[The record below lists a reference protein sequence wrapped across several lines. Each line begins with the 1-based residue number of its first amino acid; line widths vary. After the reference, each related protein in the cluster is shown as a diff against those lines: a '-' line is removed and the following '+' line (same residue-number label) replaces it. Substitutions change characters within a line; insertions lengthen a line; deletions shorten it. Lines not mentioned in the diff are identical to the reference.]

1 MKREQILLVGF
12 GILAVGFAAYW
23 EAMVAYKLRNK
34 GAEIT
39 PETIQIGLKNPPLWI
54 FYNDSDVNSRFW
66 ADFGARSSHVINVPI
81 MNLFYES
88 IVKANGKQY
97 RVEVIGGLQGV
108 ATLLGKDSMPKPLQ
122 NLRASV
128 GTAQEDW
135 IRTAVLAKYGGLW
148 LSPSV
153 VALKGFG
160 HLPDDKIVAFGQD
173 DVSTYSSPV
182 PGFRALWV
190 PGQANPMMV
199 EWEKRIRDRLE
210 NQLGG
215 LQIRGDAKS
224 DWYELCHSKESVEIR
239 RDYELSRNIRTQKKL
254 QLEDLFATV
263 SGTDIPFEIPSCAK
277 YIVVPHED
285 LLRRTMFSWVLR
297 NSEKQILE
305 SDMAISKILRDR
317 VNIN

>member
-23 EAMVAYKLRNK
+23 EAVVNQKPRHK

-66 ADFGARSSHVINVPI
+66 SDFGARSSHVINVPI
-81 MNLFYES
+81 MNLFYQS

-190 PGQANPMMV
+190 PDQGHPMMV

-224 DWYELCHSKESVEIR
+224 DWVELCHGKEGVEIR
-239 RDYELSRNIRTQKKL
+239 RDCEFSRNMRTQKKL

-263 SGTDIPFEIPSCAK
+263 SGTDLPFEIPSCAK
-277 YIVVPHED
+277 YIVVPYED
-285 LLRRTMFSWVLR
+285 LQRRTMFSWILR

-317 VNIN
+317 VDIN